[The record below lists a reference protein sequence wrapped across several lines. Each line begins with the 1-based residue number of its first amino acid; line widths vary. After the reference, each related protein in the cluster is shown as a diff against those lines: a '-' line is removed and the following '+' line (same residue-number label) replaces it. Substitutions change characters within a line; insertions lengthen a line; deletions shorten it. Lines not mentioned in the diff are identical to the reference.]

1 VARMLRLAAQDDRG
15 ATISAPS
22 RPLSAGLQDE
32 LLDPAVV
39 AYALETA
46 AAGLMTAPAVDVD
59 ARLATLRARE
69 DDLGRSIEH
78 LTDAIAAG
86 GELAGLVTAVKQREH
101 DRACVQDERTQLE
114 AVRRNGPIDVGP
126 LREDLA
132 RRVADWRTSAAR
144 SVAQGRQVLRKLLRG
159 RVRMTPREDGTVE
172 LSGQADYGKLFSGI
186 LLPRQ
191 NREAVTRVSS
201 DEGNLQQ
208 RWRPQRDS
216 VPLARRGALRR
227 ATREDRW
234 WTMTTEQR
242 EGGIVPKWT

>member
-1 VARMLRLAAQDDRG
+1 MIVRVGEVCTVWRRMLRLAAQDDRG

-46 AAGLMTAPAVDVD
+46 AAGLMKAPAVDVD

-144 SVAQGRQVLRKLLRG
+144 SVAQERQVLRKLLRG
-159 RVRMTPREDGTVE
+159 RGLMTPREDGKVE

-186 LLPRQ
+186 LLSP
-191 NREAVTRVSS
+191 
-201 DEGNLQQ
+201 QQ

-216 VPLARRGALRR
+216 NPCFGLERATSWASGRWGRVRAIRRGRQTAPSVGVV
-227 ATREDRW
+227 E
-234 WTMTTEQR
+234 
-242 EGGIVPKWT
+242 P